1 MKYGRHGK
9 SGDEW
14 RLVSQWKRRK
24 YPPPPFLPSSSSAS
38 DRPHILPSTPPF
50 LYRACPRHLD
60 FFLSR
65 KYIPLFSLLKD
76 ALVPWGNLAFQK
88 KNLAKEI
95 FFEQEDFTK
104 AKRRTV
110 SILDIL
116 YETKTCGTIPRLNIW
131 TMRVPEYPT
140 MRTLYPR
147 LFCRLRGWEGLRLT
161 IPFVALHMPACVT
174 GVSPRYHKQ
183 RPKLNPAFQPP
194 FSFPFYFLEFLLSSL
209 RGEKTN
215 GGRKVEIFF
224 RICVTL
230 AFRFFRPYLGVH
242 GKRTVEGRRLSLLLN
257 LISNS
262 LIRRTFPV
270 AIYIILSSYIM
281 MK

>member
-1 MKYGRHGK
+1 
-9 SGDEW
+9 
-14 RLVSQWKRRK
+14 
-24 YPPPPFLPSSSSAS
+24 
-38 DRPHILPSTPPF
+38 
-50 LYRACPRHLD
+50 
-60 FFLSR
+60 
-65 KYIPLFSLLKD
+65 
-76 ALVPWGNLAFQK
+76 
-88 KNLAKEI
+88 
-95 FFEQEDFTK
+95 
-104 AKRRTV
+104 
-110 SILDIL
+110 
-116 YETKTCGTIPRLNIW
+116 
-131 TMRVPEYPT
+131 MRVPEYPT

-161 IPFVALHMPACVT
+161 IPFVALHMPACIT

-183 RPKLNPAFQPP
+183 RPKLNPAFQLP

-230 AFRFFRPYLGVH
+230 AFRFFRSYLGVH

-257 LISNS
+257 LISSS

>member
-1 MKYGRHGK
+1 METSQISPSSVSALIIIGLRSSTHPPFD
-9 SGDEW
+9 STLSVSSVSTSP
-14 RLVSQWKRRK
+14 RLLSLAKI
-24 YPPPPFLPSSSSAS
+24 YPPIFPSQRCSRSMGK
-38 DRPHILPSTPPF
+38 LG
-50 LYRACPRHLD
+50 
-60 FFLSR
+60 LSEKKFGQR
-65 KYIPLFSLLKD
+65 NLFRTRRFHEGRVSK
-76 ALVPWGNLAFQK
+76 Q
-88 KNLAKEI
+88 EI
-95 FFEQEDFTK
+95 AK

-116 YETKTCGTIPRLNIW
+116 YETRTCGTIPRLNIW

-161 IPFVALHMPACVT
+161 IPFVALHMPACTT

-257 LISNS
+257 LISSS
-262 LIRRTFPV
+262 LIRRFLFLLRF
-270 AIYIILSSYIM
+270 I
-281 MK
+281 

>member
-1 MKYGRHGK
+1 
-9 SGDEW
+9 
-14 RLVSQWKRRK
+14 
-24 YPPPPFLPSSSSAS
+24 
-38 DRPHILPSTPPF
+38 
-50 LYRACPRHLD
+50 
-60 FFLSR
+60 
-65 KYIPLFSLLKD
+65 
-76 ALVPWGNLAFQK
+76 
-88 KNLAKEI
+88 
-95 FFEQEDFTK
+95 
-104 AKRRTV
+104 
-110 SILDIL
+110 
-116 YETKTCGTIPRLNIW
+116 
-131 TMRVPEYPT
+131 

-147 LFCRLRGWEGLRLT
+147 LFCRLRGWEELRLT
-161 IPFVALHMPACVT
+161 IPFVALHMPACIT

-183 RPKLNPAFQPP
+183 RPKLNPAFQLP

-257 LISNS
+257 VISSS
-262 LIRRTFPV
+262 LIRTFPV